1 MRGVFVVVVVLL
13 IVVVVV
19 AVLGPSMPA
28 GSPMRAA
35 GDGLRGIGDWLGS
48 GFGGGYGEI
57 APGG

>member
-1 MRGVFVVVVVLL
+1 MRGVFVVIVVLL
-13 IVVVVV
+13 FV
-19 AVLGPSMPA
+19 AVIVAVVGPAMPP
-28 GSPMRAA
+28 GSPLRAA